1 MIYTYTNITPKIAL
15 KWYVFTFSVNTFFAL
30 FFWSLSKKYPFG
42 YHFIFSHC
50 QGFSI
55 LNFGAFAQ
63 IILKNA
69 TPRIRLLTI
78 FVFSSAGS
86 IAGKVL
92 APLIIGIR
100 SLNHQDSVFL
110 FVLNMMI
117 VAIIIGFLY
126 YWEGITVTNSSIQ
139 EERKKRL
146 DIEKKIAQ
154 TQLKLIQTQ
163 IDPGFLFN
171 TLHRILQLLDSEPET
186 AKSMQLS
193 LIRYLRLSLSKFRNE
208 THAVSQETAMIHAY
222 LDLLIAGQKNKMHYK
237 ISISDSL
244 NSMTIPTMLVH
255 SLVETVA
262 SLEKE
267 QAGDAS
273 DFITIS
279 GEENSAGLRFEVIR
293 SGFGAAMNNKF
304 LKSFEN
310 IRHRLYELFG
320 DNGLFVLKNDVSGN
334 LRAVMEFGMEKE
346 AEMPG

>member
-100 SLNHQDSVFL
+100 SLNHQDSIFL

-163 IDPGFLFN
+163 IDPRFLFN

-237 ISISDSL
+237 ICIPDNL

-273 DFITIS
+273 DFIT
-279 GEENSAGLRFEVIR
+279 
-293 SGFGAAMNNKF
+293 
-304 LKSFEN
+304 
-310 IRHRLYELFG
+310 
-320 DNGLFVLKNDVSGN
+320 VSGRGTAPDCG
-334 LRAVMEFGMEKE
+334 LK
-346 AEMPG
+346 